1 MRTVGGMVG
10 VAPTAPPHQLATLV
24 AATEAVVMEAA
35 TVPPPSYYPPPNSQ
49 PVYVNQSQPQG
60 PGPDLCTACLA
71 ALCCCC
77 LLDMMI

>member
-35 TVPPPSYYPPPNSQ
+35 TVPPPSYYPPPTPSRCTSTNRN
-49 PVYVNQSQPQG
+49 PK
-60 PGPDLCTACLA
+60 DLDLIS
-71 ALCCCC
+71 AL
-77 LLDMMI
+77 LV